1 MSESR
6 KPIFLEIHA
15 TISAANAF
23 MRCMY
28 RAGLWLSHE
37 ERDFL
42 LKAGTRCVNSF
53 LRCALRAFNASATR
67 WKFMPKFHL
76 FGEWLFS
83 MEKQKRLGLPSPNL
97 LMFSCQMDEDYVGR
111 ISSISRTV
119 SLRAVH
125 TRTLTRYL
133 IALVANWGW
142 ICYLFGYWDP
152 WGTHVYNCP
161 LWCSMAGPHW
171 SDRSCVS
178 CCIFEAAAGWS
189 KQSYHEPIYIRMFF
203 LHILSLWLVC
213 ERAPYTFNCCGRKIC
228 HISMHFCDVKCIPM
242 GLGHGGKRLG
252 NSVCYFNPKNNTQW
266 RSWLV
271 L

>member
-1 MSESR
+1 MIMSFSGTCLSKTSVLPVFRSWRSSAPKSPKHCIWPSCPDPYWDLAGPVTTQQRYFSGIQISTVFCYVCGLWYSYTRITHPWFQNVSNLMCRGDGSR
-6 KPIFLEIHA
+6 GLTRCASWSSWSHGLVAIWSLWVNLANPFSLRSMLQ
-15 TISAANAF
+15 ISAANAF

-76 FGEWLFS
+76 FGEWLFT

-119 SLRAVH
+119 SLRTVH

-142 ICYLFGYWDP
+142 ICYL
-152 WGTHVYNCP
+152 
-161 LWCSMAGPHW
+161 
-171 SDRSCVS
+171 
-178 CCIFEAAAGWS
+178 I
-189 KQSYHEPIYIRMFF
+189 
-203 LHILSLWLVC
+203 
-213 ERAPYTFNCCGRKIC
+213 
-228 HISMHFCDVKCIPM
+228 
-242 GLGHGGKRLG
+242 
-252 NSVCYFNPKNNTQW
+252 
-266 RSWLV
+266 
-271 L
+271 

>member
-1 MSESR
+1 MTQLSRPLLGFGRSSDYPTAILFWNSNLNCFLLCLRALVFLYKDYPPMVSKCFKSHVPRGWFKGADTVCILEFLESRIGGDLIAMSESR

-67 WKFMPKFHL
+67 WKFMPKFHH
-76 FGEWLFS
+76 FGEWLFT

-119 SLRAVH
+119 SLRTVH

-142 ICYLFGYWDP
+142 ICYL
-152 WGTHVYNCP
+152 
-161 LWCSMAGPHW
+161 
-171 SDRSCVS
+171 
-178 CCIFEAAAGWS
+178 I
-189 KQSYHEPIYIRMFF
+189 
-203 LHILSLWLVC
+203 
-213 ERAPYTFNCCGRKIC
+213 
-228 HISMHFCDVKCIPM
+228 
-242 GLGHGGKRLG
+242 
-252 NSVCYFNPKNNTQW
+252 
-266 RSWLV
+266 
-271 L
+271 

>member
-1 MSESR
+1 VEPSLVSAIPLHDLDKPYFFRVDAFHALHKGFMGDIAANALVCCYDHEFFGDLSFEDFCATCFSELKEFCAKESKTLHMTQLSRPLLGFGRSSDYPTAGWFKGADTVCILEFLESRIGGDLIAMSESR

-76 FGEWLFS
+76 FGEWLFT

-111 ISSISRTV
+111 IGSISRTV
-119 SLRAVH
+119 SLRTVH

-133 IALVANWGW
+133 IALVANWG
-142 ICYLFGYWDP
+142 
-152 WGTHVYNCP
+152 
-161 LWCSMAGPHW
+161 
-171 SDRSCVS
+171 
-178 CCIFEAAAGWS
+178 
-189 KQSYHEPIYIRMFF
+189 
-203 LHILSLWLVC
+203 
-213 ERAPYTFNCCGRKIC
+213 
-228 HISMHFCDVKCIPM
+228 
-242 GLGHGGKRLG
+242 
-252 NSVCYFNPKNNTQW
+252 
-266 RSWLV
+266 
-271 L
+271 